1 MDKAIWLDAL
11 SDQPQTIPA
20 NTQEKDMSI
29 RVDFETLKAQVNN
42 AIGTRKIPT
51 AGTYDVKLAGIE
63 QTTSKNGRAMAR
75 ITFEILSGEFAG
87 CWTRKYVVIQDA
99 AKDLEANSWKYS
111 ILIRLATN
119 AYGIQEDRINDAS
132 VEDGY
137 DLLSNCIRLLQK
149 YVGQDPLVRIS
160 LVRKEAGK
168 DADGNVTWKDEYE
181 V

>member
-1 MDKAIWLDAL
+1 M
-11 SDQPQTIPA
+11 
-20 NTQEKDMSI
+20 ERHMSI
-29 RVDFETLKAQVNN
+29 KVDFDTLRAQVNR
-42 AIGTRKIPT
+42 AMGTRRIPT

-63 QTTSKNGRAMAR
+63 QTTSKNGKAMAR
-75 ITFEILSGEFAG
+75 ITFEILSGEYAG

-99 AKDLEANSWKYS
+99 AKDLEASSWKYA
-111 ILIRLATN
+111 ILIRLATD
-119 AYGIQEDRINDAS
+119 AYGISEDRINDAS

-149 YVGQDPLVRIS
+149 HVGQDPLKRIS

-181 V
+181 VSPSITVADILSA